1 MGKEERGGGE
11 VISVTDSEWP
21 QVSFVVV
28 VVSFCCVFGLRIPR
42 LLGDVTTPCLSA
54 VKFNKEAETQS
65 AIFCCWVL
73 LFHEELLE
81 SGFNWKKEKKRLK
94 VTWYCTQI
102 LTL

>member
-65 AIFCCWVL
+65 AIFCCGVL

-81 SGFNWKKEKKRLK
+81 SGFN
-94 VTWYCTQI
+94 
-102 LTL
+102 